1 MNLTTGNRYIYIPA
15 LDYIIQDIYDRCTN
29 KTLELFNF
37 PVLYPGNY
45 KNDDSETLKQL
56 VEKYKSFLL
65 DSADLI
71 LIELKSELECWNTH
85 WKVKNTDTFFS
96 GLLIS

>member
-1 MNLTTGNRYIYIPA
+1 M
-15 LDYIIQDIYDRCTN
+15 IQDLNDRCTN

-45 KNDDSETLKQL
+45 KNDDSETLEQL

-65 DSADLI
+65 DSAELI
-71 LIELKSELECWNTH
+71 LIELKSELERWNTH
-85 WKVKNTDTFFS
+85 WKGKNTDAFFL
-96 GLLIS
+96 GLLIF